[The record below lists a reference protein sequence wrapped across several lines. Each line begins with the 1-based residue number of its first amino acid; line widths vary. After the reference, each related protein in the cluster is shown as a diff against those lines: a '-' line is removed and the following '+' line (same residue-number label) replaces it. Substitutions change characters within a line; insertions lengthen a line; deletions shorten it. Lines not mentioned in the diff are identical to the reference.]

1 MSAPG
6 RDPAANIL
14 QGLDIRQPSQHAR
27 IRRLDEPATERPQE
41 TPPSVYRPKDD
52 PFEREKDKRY
62 KVDLFEMLKVK
73 TAVDPEDT
81 SILSTHAVNYLLFD
95 NYFDHLCSDRLKAYG
110 VPQLDGQEQAM
121 YFCFYRFSYGFG
133 YSACPMSDA
142 MLMERLD
149 WVRKHVKRILG
160 SLLEKKVIVKE
171 VEFPMFRH
179 RRPQVYRVYLP
190 RKIVQN
196 SLQEIRDAQ
205 GQYPEDIPSE
215 IRAWIREFTA

>member
-1 MSAPG
+1 
-6 RDPAANIL
+6 
-14 QGLDIRQPSQHAR
+14 
-27 IRRLDEPATERPQE
+27 
-41 TPPSVYRPKDD
+41 
-52 PFEREKDKRY
+52 
-62 KVDLFEMLKVK
+62 
-73 TAVDPEDT
+73 
-81 SILSTHAVNYLLFD
+81 
-95 NYFDHLCSDRLKAYG
+95 
-110 VPQLDGQEQAM
+110 M

-190 RKIVQN
+190 REIVQN

-215 IRAWIREFTA
+215 SALGFASSLPRTLSSKMTLPEED